1 MEEKKEINYS
11 LKSEINGVYIM
22 NIEGEQKINDEILK
36 QRDAVGVSKTNKVT
50 IESIKSGRLLVIEV
64 PMEF

>member
-1 MEEKKEINYS
+1 
-11 LKSEINGVYIM
+11 M

-36 QRDAVGVSKTNKVT
+36 QRDAVGVSKTNKVN